1 VQAKPRRH
9 LLRAALALSL
19 ATSACADETT
29 APTADAAGDLAADA
43 QADSGTDA
51 ADDLGADLRR
61 DTAADSPLDAG
72 GDAGDAADASEE
84 PDAIG
89 LPDPE
94 APGPF
99 GVGYVSATVRY
110 EPADGRG
117 ERALRTAVWYP
128 TDATEGAQVRYF
140 GLFRAPG
147 VLGGVPLTTRDPWN
161 GAGFPVLAYSHGHL
175 GFAEASGF
183 LAEFFASHGWVV
195 VAPDHTGNTT
205 ADASRE
211 RETPIYYQRAW
222 DIGAALDWLYALAPG
237 DPLGDELGGRL
248 REGVL
253 LAGHSFGGYTA
264 MGLAGATYAMDELG
278 PACEAATG
286 PRNFC
291 STLDD
296 DSAAI
301 FSAGLGDPRV
311 AAVVLM
317 AAGDYGLFGEG
328 IGDIDIPVLHMTS
341 ALDEQTTREGS
352 GDPIWAALDGPDDL
366 RLDFATGGH
375 HTFAIT
381 CALGFGAGDG
391 CGEGYVPFAEAHA
404 VIDAYALTFAYR
416 HVLGEELD
424 ADLLSGARSIHAD
437 ATLSRHADE

>member
-1 VQAKPRRH
+1 MHTTPNRPSP
-9 LLRAALALSL
+9 RAALVTLTLAL
-19 ATSACADETT
+19 AVAACAGEDS
-29 APTADAAGDLAADA
+29 APEV
-43 QADSGTDA
+43 
-51 ADDLGADLRR
+51 DLGAD
-61 DTAADSPLDAG
+61 ASADAPLDG
-72 GDAGDAADASEE
+72 GADRGADVAPDLVADTSDASDASEE

-94 APGPF
+94 ERGAF

-110 EPADGRG
+110 EPADGSG

-128 TDATEGAQVRYF
+128 TDATDGAQVRYF

-195 VAPDHTGNTT
+195 IAPDHTGNTT

-222 DIGAALDWLYALAPG
+222 DIGAALDWLYTLAPG
-237 DPLGDELGGRL
+237 DPLGDDLSGRL
-248 REGVL
+248 RDGVL

-278 PACEAATG
+278 PACEAETG

-317 AAGDYGLFGEG
+317 AAGDYGLFREG
-328 IGDIDIPVLHMTS
+328 IADIDIPVLHMTS

-381 CALGFGAGDG
+381 CALGFAPGDG
-391 CGEGYVPFAEAHA
+391 CGDGYVPYAEAHQ
-404 VIDAYALTFAYR
+404 VIDAYALTFAHR

-437 ATLSRHADE
+437 ATLTRRADE